1 MRLLL
6 SKPLREITDEELTGY
21 ASSVFYT
28 VGDQEDFQYFLPRIL
43 ELSVTQWHWWP
54 DVEVVLT
61 KLRLAEWRAWP
72 ESKIDAVMKFLHA
85 AFDEAIDTA
94 SNEANVEVDSWICGV
109 ALAGVDVQP
118 FLEKLE
124 APSSGRALRR
134 FVQWNDA
141 YRTHG
146 AMTNPFWD
154 GDRAAASGVAD
165 WLNSPR
171 AQAAIQ
177 LAEARGTGDQP

>member
-6 SKPLREITDEELTGY
+6 SKPLREITAEELTGY

-43 ELSVTQWHWWP
+43 ELSVTEWHWWP

-61 KLRLAEWRAWP
+61 KLKLAEWREWP
-72 ESKIDAVMKFLHA
+72 ESKIDPLERFLDA
-85 AFDEAIDTA
+85 AFDEAIETA
-94 SNEANVEVDSWICGV
+94 SNHANVEVDSWMCGF

-118 FLEKLE
+118 FLERLE
-124 APSSGRALRR
+124 APSAARALRR
-134 FVQWNDA
+134 FVKWNDA
-141 YRTHG
+141 YRSG
-146 AMTNPFWD
+146 AMANPFWD
-154 GDRAAASGVAD
+154 GDRAAASRVAE

-171 AQAAIQ
+171 AQAAI
-177 LAEARGTGDQP
+177 ARAQADRE